1 MLYSGVVEATEE
13 AVLNALFKAE
23 TMKGYQGHIR
33 YALPI
38 EEILASLDRHG
49 LGK

>member
-1 MLYSGVVEATEE
+1 MEATEE

-23 TMKGYQGHIR
+23 TTKGYQGNIR
-33 YALPI
+33 YGLPI
-38 EEILASLDRHG
+38 EETLTVLERHG